1 MEPEREILPALGAF
15 VVFRIDPIAS
25 LEPELIED
33 PETLAACQSLV
44 NKEYVALAEVRNPL
58 LQTTRPVQR
67 VPARVCLQGE
77 PKASPSRF
85 MDASMSIPIS
95 PMTTETHPSG
105 RIPLKPSTP
114 LPWNDCYIS
123 CCYSTLIR
131 SPTLFTTEPVNW
143 ILDDEES
150 GRHLRFIFGDIRR
163 SKALERKV
171 VAENIVTATIPAP
184 ADGAAG
190 KEPSGHSEVSSAR
203 TSISTKPHSIS
214 SNRSGADST
223 GLFVP
228 HLVPFINSHLVRLRV
243 GIICVLLGRR
253 FYGQGQRGRV
263 QRGIASRR
271 GGEAYRGYTQQE
283 ETKRPAGND
292 YRQLQP

>member
-44 NKEYVALAEVRNPL
+44 NKEYVALAEREGYYKPRDPYNECL
-58 LQTTRPVQR
+58 LEFV
-67 VPARVCLQGE
+67 LQGE

-171 VAENIVTATIPAP
+171 VAENINC
-184 ADGAAG
+184 DN
-190 KEPSGHSEVSSAR
+190 S
-203 TSISTKPHSIS
+203 
-214 SNRSGADST
+214 RS
-223 GLFVP
+223 
-228 HLVPFINSHLVRLRV
+228 
-243 GIICVLLGRR
+243 RR
-253 FYGQGQRGRV
+253 RCRGQRAVRT
-263 QRGIASRR
+263 QRGVLGPNLDLDEAS
-271 GGEAYRGYTQQE
+271 
-283 ETKRPAGND
+283 
-292 YRQLQP
+292 